1 MVQQQLAGRAR
12 PVFFIIYYMAN
23 SVNGQDEPSPSLSLA
38 TRVGKMALSCP
49 VRLREYPLCPESGVF
64 ALHGGSKWLDNGLVL

>member
-38 TRVGKMALSCP
+38 TRVGKDGAFLPGEASGIPVVSRKWCFCSTWRVKMA
-49 VRLREYPLCPESGVF
+49 G
-64 ALHGGSKWLDNGLVL
+64 